1 MIVHFIAS
9 KSNMPKNIDT
19 LREVVSTIHT
29 GGHMLARDWIEPAFS
44 RQMSK
49 GPQEIDWT
57 AVYQESMEAIA
68 KADVIIAEATY
79 SSFSVGYQL
88 AIALQ
93 QKKPVLVIRSDEA
106 EKDSFVVG
114 VLANSAIEM
123 TEYSEKSLRKIITK
137 FLEDNDIQAK
147 DMRFNFFIDRHIY
160 NYLRWS
166 AYKTGKTKAEILRDL
181 VTREIDKNGKA
192 I

>member
-9 KSNMPKNIDT
+9 KSNLPKNIEQ
-19 LREVVSTIHT
+19 LRQAVSVIHS

-44 RQMSK
+44 RQMQKHVS
-49 GPQEIDWT
+49 QLDWT

-88 AIALQ
+88 AHALQ
-93 QKKPVLVIRSDEA
+93 QKKPVLVLRNESA

-114 VLANSAIEM
+114 VVANSAIEIV
-123 TEYSEKSLRKIITK
+123 EYNSKTLKGIISK
-137 FLEDNDIQAK
+137 FLQDNDIQAK

-166 AYKTGKTKAEILRDL
+166 AYRTGKTKAEILREL
-181 VTREIDKNGKA
+181 VMREIDKKQ
-192 I
+192 